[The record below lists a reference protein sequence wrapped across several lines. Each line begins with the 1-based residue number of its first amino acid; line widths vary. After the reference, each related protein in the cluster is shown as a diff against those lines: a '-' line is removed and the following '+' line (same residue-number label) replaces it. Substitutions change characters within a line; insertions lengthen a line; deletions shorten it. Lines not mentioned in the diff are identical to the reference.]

1 MGGGFASLFKVDIVE
16 LDRFGWDRI
25 GVGQEVVVLIAL

>member
-16 LDRFGWDRI
+16 LDRFGWDGI
-25 GVGQEVVVLIAL
+25 GGGQEVVVLIAL